1 MEYITIETT
10 VFPLKFLDPS
20 SEEIFNTNIEV
31 SVAIKKDNSTLSVI
45 AETTANLN
53 YLMEKDKTKALKQNL
68 DLNGLKFMNTL
79 SNTI

>member
-10 VFPLKFLDPS
+10 VFLLKFLDPS